1 MFGWPERDTPM
12 DNAIRHVSFVA
23 STVNGYRL
31 WHDVRR
37 VAVDDIRRTVT
48 EVTGMLV
55 SDVRLVAPAEIG
67 AEMLLWPPRQTL
79 WDRNVI
85 DELRMTLENERAL
98 RLDVMRDLV
107 TREIDDFAKSGI
119 YKNFSRSGHELQD
132 QLVRQFGKVAG
143 DVCANHIALTYMNGA
158 TARTDTKALVSLMV
172 TASPFMTRDP
182 LDPHTLLMLVN
193 DD

>member
-1 MFGWPERDTPM
+1 M
-12 DNAIRHVSFVA
+12 DNAIRDVCAVA
-23 STVNGYRL
+23 MTINAHRL
-31 WHDVRR
+31 WSDTRL

-48 EVTGMLV
+48 EATGTLVTN
-55 SDVRLVAPAEIG
+55 VRLVTPAEIG
-67 AEMLLWPPRQTL
+67 AEMLLWPPRETL
-79 WDRNVI
+79 WDHNVI

-98 RLDVMRDLV
+98 RLDVMRNLV

-132 QLVRQFGKVAG
+132 QLARQFGKVAG
-143 DVCANHIALTYMNGA
+143 DVCANHLALTYMNSA
-158 TARTDTKALVSLMV
+158 TARADTKALVSLMV